1 LKKKII
7 IGSRGSELALRQA
20 NFVKREL
27 EKKHQQ
33 IIAEIKIVKTKGDKI
48 LDVALSKIGDKSL
61 FTKELETQL
70 IARKIDIAVHSLKDL
85 QTQLPEELKLAA
97 VSKRHPV
104 EDVLIAKKKGTTLD
118 NLRENAIV
126 ATGSLR
132 RKCQLLHLR
141 PDIKVVDLR
150 GNVPS
155 RIQRFLKSDWD
166 AVILARAGIE
176 RLNLKK
182 YISSYIS
189 TNHILPAVGQGAIG
203 VETHIENN
211 FANDLLLSL
220 HDENTYIAVVAE
232 RALLRK
238 LEGGCQ
244 VPIGAFAE
252 VKSNGL
258 FLDSLIGSL
267 DGMLTF
273 RKKVRGSKNNPERL
287 GVKLANDLLKA
298 GAKEILDE
306 IYNSI
311 RFNQNEVA

>member
-1 LKKKII
+1 MKKKII
-7 IGSRGSELALRQA
+7 IGSRGSELALWQA

-211 FANDLLLSL
+211 FVNDLLLSL
-220 HDENTYIAVVAE
+220 HDENTYIAVAAE

-267 DGMLTF
+267 DGTLTF
-273 RKKVRGSKNNPERL
+273 RKKMRGSKNNPEQL
-287 GVKLANDLLKA
+287 GVKLANNLLNA
-298 GAKEILDE
+298 GAKEILYE
-306 IYNSI
+306 IYNSV
-311 RFNQNEVA
+311 RSNQSEVA

>member
-220 HDENTYIAVVAE
+220 HDENTYIAVAAE